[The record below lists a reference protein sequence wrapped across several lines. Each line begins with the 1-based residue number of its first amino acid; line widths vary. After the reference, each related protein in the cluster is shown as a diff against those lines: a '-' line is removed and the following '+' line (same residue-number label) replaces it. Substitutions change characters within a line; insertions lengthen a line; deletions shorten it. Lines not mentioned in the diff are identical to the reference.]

1 MTKQRQSRTALL
13 AVAMLLSGAFL
24 GLVIS
29 DNASAGT
36 HNIDGFVQPNL
47 AGVTVTVLNSDTG
60 ASENTATEDD
70 GYYSFS
76 GLESGNYLVRFVKSG
91 YLSGLEEWGINSD
104 GSMDDITMVGAPSGN
119 TTISGNVSDADGSV
133 AGATISIRSTTVE
146 DSWWNG
152 TDVGYTWTATTDSN
166 GNYSFSGLLDEQ
178 FNVRIESAYHY
189 TYIGDTSTGHSF
201 TITSVDSSNNQNVR
215 VKDTSGN
222 TISDATVFMYDT
234 ATSTWTD
241 STKLGGAT
249 YVLSP
254 ASGSEIYVYA
264 YHAGA
269 SPSVEK
275 IASVSGAG
283 SFDMIVGENDAADDN
298 VVYISI
304 PPSDGGQSAIPK
316 IDGKIIKENTNP
328 SASITVTSDTTVMDG
343 VHVVAD
349 GEQVNFSGLSSS
361 SPIGVSQYSWSFG
374 TSTAETSGTFP
385 SGSTLVTL
393 TVTDTFGDISEASVT
408 IMADGNNPVPAV
420 NVIVKTGVSDEGEA
434 YNTSTSNV
442 DEDYNVVVFNAS
454 ESDDVDSMISAY
466 AWDFGDGNTDTG
478 DVVSHIFAD
487 PGDFGVQLTVTDAAG
502 NLASSTTIITV
513 NDIEL
518 PRATFSWS
526 YTNDNGSNMP
536 GAAVEG
542 LPTHFN
548 AGGTDD
554 NSEDFLDNASVRCTT
569 CTYIWDFGD
578 GTNGTGVTVN
588 HTFNETNDEAFNVI
602 LEVTDASGNKDQIS
616 YGISPAIMTR
626 PDIYPVSLSFSNNQP
641 SEGDIVNINAT
652 ISIHGMNAT
661 EAFAV
666 TFYLDSVSN
675 TTAIG
680 TVEVDNGSLS
690 FVNNPW
696 GFEETHFVET
706 TWTAIAGTHTI
717 IAVVDANNVID
728 EPIDREGPTKND
740 ISGVITVSSTDDSRD
755 WTSIGLIVV
764 VVLLA
769 FGAVGYIYRDTLFK

>member
-1 MTKQRQSRTALL
+1 MTKQRQSRIALL
-13 AVAMLLSGAFL
+13 AVAMLLSGAWL

-76 GLESGNYLVRFVKSG
+76 GLESGNYLVRFVKSS
-91 YLSGLEEWGINSD
+91 YLSELEEWGINSD
-104 GSMDDITMVGAPSGN
+104 GSMDDVTMVGAPSGN

-133 AGATISIRSTTVE
+133 AGATISIRSSTVE

-166 GNYSFSGLLDEQ
+166 GNYSFSGLPNET
-178 FNVRIESAYHY
+178 FAVRITSGSHY
-189 TYIGDTSTGHSF
+189 TYTAGEASAGNF
-201 TITSVDSSNNQNVR
+201 YITKIDSSNNQNVR

-269 SPSVEK
+269 TPSVMK
-275 IASVSGAG
+275 IASVSGSG

-298 VVYISI
+298 VVHISVS
-304 PPSDGGQSAIPK
+304 PSDGGQSTIPK
-316 IDGKIIKENTNP
+316 VGDRIIKENPAP
-328 SASITVTSDTTVMDG
+328 SASITVTSDFTDMDG
-343 VHVVAD
+343 IHVVAD

-374 TSTAETSGTFP
+374 TSTAETSSTFL

-393 TVTDTFGDISEASVT
+393 TVTDTFGDISEANVT

-420 NVIVKTGVSDEGEA
+420 NVIVKVGVSDDGEA

-442 DEDYNVVVFNAS
+442 DEDYSVVVFNAS
-454 ESDDVDSMISAY
+454 ESDDADSMISDY

-487 PGDFGVQLTVTDAAG
+487 PGEFSIQLTVTDAAG
-502 NLASSTTIITV
+502 NSGSSTTIITV

-518 PRATFSWS
+518 PRAAFNWS
-526 YTNDNGSNMP
+526 YTNDTGGNVA

-554 NSEDFLDNASVRCTT
+554 NSDGPL
-569 CTYIWDFGD
+569 TYIWDFGD
-578 GTNGTGVTVN
+578 GTNGTGVTVD
-588 HTFNETNDEAFNVI
+588 HTFNETRDEAFNVI

-616 YGISPAIMTR
+616 YGISPATMDR
-626 PDIYPVSLSFSNNQP
+626 PDIFASEIIFDNENP
-641 SEGDIVNINAT
+641 SEGDVVKISTT
-652 ISIHGMNAT
+652 IKVLKMNVT
-661 EAFAV
+661 VPFAV
-666 TFYLDSVSN
+666 TFYLDSISN
-675 TTAIG
+675 TTAID
-680 TVEVDNGSLS
+680 TVEVNNGSVAWGIENEYS
-690 FVNNPW
+690 VN
-696 GFEETHFVET
+696 T
-706 TWTAIAGTHTI
+706 TWIATPGTHTI
-717 IAVVDANNVID
+717 YVRVDSTNIVD
-728 EPIDREGPTKND
+728 EGEEKND
-740 ISGVITVSSTDDSRD
+740 VNRVITVSSTDDSRD
-755 WTSIGLIVV
+755 WTSIGMIVV

>member
-36 HNIDGFVQPNL
+36 HDIDGFVQPNL

-60 ASENTATEDD
+60 ASQNTATEDD
-70 GYYSFS
+70 GYYSFT

-91 YLSGLEEWGINSD
+91 YLSELEEWEINSD
-104 GSMDDITMVGAPSGN
+104 GSMDDVMMEGAPSGS
-119 TTISGNVSDADGSV
+119 TTISGNVSDTDGSIV
-133 AGATISIRSTTVE
+133 GATISIRSTTVE
-146 DSWWNG
+146 DSWWTG
-152 TDVGYTWTATTDSN
+152 TDVGYTWTTTTDSN
-166 GNYSFSGLLDEQ
+166 GNYSFSGLPINET
-178 FNVRIESAYHY
+178 FAVRITSDSHY
-189 TYIGDTSTGHSF
+189 TYIEDDAITSSVASF
-201 TITSVDSSNNQNVR
+201 TITKVDSSNNQNVR

-264 YHAGA
+264 YHAGTF
-269 SPSVEK
+269 PSVMK

-283 SFDMIVGENDAADDN
+283 SFDMIVGENAAADDN
-298 VVYISI
+298 VVHISV
-304 PPSDGGQSAIPK
+304 PPSDGGQSTIPK
-316 IDGKIIKENTNP
+316 MGDRIIKENPSP
-328 SASITVTSDTTVMDG
+328 SASIAVTSDTTDMDG
-343 VHVVAD
+343 IHVVAD

-374 TSTAETSGTFP
+374 TSSAETSNTFS

-393 TVTDTFGDISEASVT
+393 TVTDTFGDISEANVS
-408 IMADGNNPVPAV
+408 IMADGNNPVPVV
-420 NVIVKTGVSDEGEA
+420 NVIVKAGISDEGET

-454 ESDDVDSMISAY
+454 ESDDADSMISDY
-466 AWDFGDGNTDTG
+466 AWDFGDNNTDTG

-487 PGDFGVQLTVTDAAG
+487 PGDFSVQLTVTDAAG
-502 NLASSTTIITV
+502 NSDSSTTIISV
-513 NDIEL
+513 NDIEP
-518 PRATFSWS
+518 PRAAFNWS
-526 YTNDNGSNMP
+526 YTNESGSDVA

-554 NSEDFLDNASVRCTT
+554 NSNGPL
-569 CTYIWDFGD
+569 TYIWDFGD
-578 GTNGTGVTVN
+578 GTNGTGVTVD
-588 HTFNETNDEAFNVI
+588 HTFDETSDEAFNVI

-616 YGISPAIMTR
+616 YGISPAMMDR
-626 PDIYPVSLSFSNNQP
+626 PDIYATQIIFDNENP
-641 SEGDIVNINAT
+641 SEGDVVT
-652 ISIHGMNAT
+652 ISTTIKVLKMNVT
-661 EAFAV
+661 EPFAV
-666 TFYLDSVSN
+666 TFYLDSISN
-675 TTAIG
+675 TTAID
-680 TVEVDNGSLS
+680 TVEVDNGSVAWGIENEYS
-690 FVNNPW
+690 VN
-696 GFEETHFVET
+696 T
-706 TWTAIAGTHTI
+706 TWTATPGTHTI
-717 IAVVDANNVID
+717 YVRVDSTNLID
-728 EPIDREGPTKND
+728 EGVAGSNEEKND
-740 ISGVITVSSTDDSRD
+740 VNRVITVSSTDDSRD

>member
-1 MTKQRQSRTALL
+1 L
-13 AVAMLLSGAFL
+13 L

-47 AGVTVTVLNSDTG
+47 AGVTVTVLNSNTG

-91 YLSGLEEWGINSD
+91 YLSELEEWGINSD
-104 GSMDDITMVGAPSGN
+104 GSMDDVTMVGAPSGS

-133 AGATISIRSTTVE
+133 AGATILIRSSTVE

-166 GNYSFSGLLDEQ
+166 GSYLFSGLSDEQ
-178 FNVRIESAYHY
+178 FDVRIESDYHY
-189 TYIGDTSTGHSF
+189 TYIGDTSTGYSF

-298 VVYISI
+298 VVYISV

-328 SASITVTSDTTVMDG
+328 SASITVTSDTTDMDG
-343 VHVVAD
+343 IHVVAD

-374 TSTAETSGTFP
+374 TSTAETSGTFS
-385 SGSTLVTL
+385 SGLALVTL
-393 TVTDTFGDISEASVT
+393 TVTDTFGDISEANVT

-513 NDIEL
+513 NDIEP
-518 PRATFSWS
+518 PRAAFNWS
-526 YTNDNGSNMP
+526 YTNDTGGNVA

-548 AGGTDD
+548 AGGTND
-554 NSEDFLDNASVRCTT
+554 NSDGNL
-569 CTYIWDFGD
+569 TYIWDFGD
-578 GTNGTGVTVN
+578 GTNGTGVTVD
-588 HTFNETNDEAFNVI
+588 HTFNETSDEAFNVI

-616 YGISPAIMTR
+616 YGISPATMDR
-626 PDIYPVSLSFSNNQP
+626 PDIFASEIIFDNENP
-641 SEGDIVNINAT
+641 SEGDVVKISTT
-652 ISIHGMNAT
+652 IKLLKMNVT
-661 EAFAV
+661 VPFAV
-666 TFYLDSVSN
+666 TFYLDSISN
-675 TTAIG
+675 TTAID
-680 TVEVDNGSLS
+680 TVEVDNGSVAWGIENAYS
-690 FVNNPW
+690 VN
-696 GFEETHFVET
+696 T
-706 TWTAIAGTHTI
+706 TWTATPGAHTI
-717 IAVVDANNVID
+717 YVRVDSTDVVD
-728 EPIDREGPTKND
+728 EGEEKND
-740 ISGVITVSSTDDSRD
+740 VSRVITVSSTDDSRD

>member
-1 MTKQRQSRTALL
+1 MTKQRQSRIALL
-13 AVAMLLSGAFL
+13 AVAMLLSGALL
-24 GLVIS
+24 GLLIS

-47 AGVTVTVLNSDTG
+47 AGVTVTVLNSNTG

-91 YLSGLEEWGINSD
+91 YLSELEEWGINSD
-104 GSMDDITMVGAPSGN
+104 GSMDDVTMVGAPSGS

-133 AGATISIRSTTVE
+133 AGATILIRSSTVE

-166 GNYSFSGLLDEQ
+166 GSYLFSGLSDEQ
-178 FNVRIESAYHY
+178 FDVRIESDYHY
-189 TYIGDTSTGHSF
+189 TYIGDTSTGYSF

-298 VVYISI
+298 VVYISV

-328 SASITVTSDTTVMDG
+328 SASITVTSDTTDMDG

-349 GEQVNFSGLSSS
+349 EEQVNFSGLSSS

-374 TSTAETSGTFP
+374 TSTAETSGTFS
-385 SGSTLVTL
+385 SGLTVVTL

-420 NVIVKTGVSDEGEA
+420 NVIVKAGVSDEGEV
-434 YNTSTSNV
+434 YNTSASNV
-442 DEDYNVVVFNAS
+442 NEDYNVVVFNAS
-454 ESDDVDSMISAY
+454 ESDDVDSVISAY
-466 AWDFGDGNTDTG
+466 VWDFGDGNTDTG

-487 PGDFGVQLTVTDAAG
+487 PGDFGIQLTVTDAAG
-502 NLASSTTIITV
+502 NSASSTTIITV
-513 NDIEL
+513 NDIES
-518 PRATFSWS
+518 PRAAFNWS
-526 YTNDNGSNMP
+526 YTNDTGGNVV

-542 LPTHFN
+542 LPIHFN
-548 AGGTDD
+548 AGGTND
-554 NSEDFLDNASVRCTT
+554 NSGGNL
-569 CTYIWDFGD
+569 TYIWDFGD
-578 GTNGTGVTVN
+578 GTNGTGVTVD
-588 HTFNETNDEAFNVI
+588 HIFSETSDEAFNVI
-602 LEVTDASGNKDQIS
+602 LEVIDASGNKDQIS
-616 YGISPAIMTR
+616 YGISPAVMDR
-626 PDIYPVSLSFSNNQP
+626 PDLYATQIIFDNANP
-641 SEGDIVNINAT
+641 SEGDVVKISTT
-652 ISIHGMNAT
+652 IKLLKMNVT
-661 EAFAV
+661 EPFAV
-666 TFYLDSVSN
+666 TFYLDSISN
-675 TTAIG
+675 TTAID
-680 TVEVDNGSLS
+680 TVEVDNGSVAWGIENEYS
-690 FVNNPW
+690 VN
-696 GFEETHFVET
+696 T
-706 TWTAIAGTHTI
+706 TWTATPGTHTI
-717 IAVVDANNVID
+717 YVRVDSTNTVD
-728 EPIDREGPTKND
+728 ESEEKND
-740 ISGVITVSSTDDSRD
+740 VSDVITVSSTDDSRD

>member
-1 MTKQRQSRTALL
+1 MTKQRQSRIALL

-36 HNIDGFVQPNL
+36 YDIDGFVQPNL

-91 YLSGLEEWGINSD
+91 YLSELEEWGINSD
-104 GSMDDITMVGAPSGN
+104 GSMDDVTMVGAPSGD
-119 TTISGNVSDADGSV
+119 TTISGNVSDSDGSV
-133 AGATISIRSTTVE
+133 AGVTISIRSTTVE
-146 DSWWNG
+146 DSWWTG
-152 TDVGYTWTATTDSN
+152 TDVGYTWTTTTDSN
-166 GNYSFSGLLDEQ
+166 GNYSFSGLPNET
-178 FNVRIESAYHY
+178 FAVRITSDSHY
-189 TYIGDTSTGHSF
+189 TYTVGDASAGNFS
-201 TITSVDSSNNQNVR
+201 IMKINSSNNQNVR

-254 ASGSEIYVYA
+254 SGGSEIYVYA
-264 YHAGA
+264 YKGA
-269 SPSVEK
+269 KPSVMK

-298 VVYISI
+298 VVYIST
-304 PPSDGGQSAIPK
+304 PPTHGAQSTIPK
-316 IDGKIIKENTNP
+316 MGDRIIKENTNP
-328 SASITVTSDTTVMDG
+328 SASITVTSDTTDMDG

-374 TSTAETSGTFP
+374 TSTAETSSTFS

-393 TVTDTFGDISEASVT
+393 TVTDTFGDISGANVT
-408 IMADGNNPVPAV
+408 IMADGMNPVAAV
-420 NVIVKTGVSDEGEA
+420 NVIVKAGVSDDGEA
-434 YNTSTSNV
+434 YNTSISNV

-454 ESDDVDSMISAY
+454 ESDDADSMISDY
-466 AWDFGDGNTDTG
+466 VWDFGDGNTDTG

-487 PGDFGVQLTVTDAAG
+487 PGDFSVQLTVTDAAG
-502 NLASSTTIITV
+502 NSGSSTTIITV

-518 PRATFSWS
+518 PRAAFNWS
-526 YTNDNGSNMP
+526 YTNDTGGNVA

-554 NSEDFLDNASVRCTT
+554 NSNGSL
-569 CTYIWDFGD
+569 TYIWDFGD
-578 GTNGTGVTVN
+578 GTNGTGVTVD
-588 HTFNETNDEAFNVI
+588 HTFNETRDEAFNVI

-616 YGISPAIMTR
+616 YGISPAVMDR
-626 PDIYPVSLSFSNNQP
+626 PDLYATQIIFDNENP
-641 SEGDIVNINAT
+641 SEGDVVKISTT
-652 ISIHGMNAT
+652 IKLLKMNVT
-661 EAFAV
+661 VPFAV
-666 TFYLDSVSN
+666 TFYLDSISN
-675 TTAIG
+675 TTAID
-680 TVEVDNGSLS
+680 TVEVDNGSVAWGIENEYS
-690 FVNNPW
+690 VNI
-696 GFEETHFVET
+696 
-706 TWTAIAGTHTI
+706 TWTATPGTHTI
-717 IAVVDANNVID
+717 YVMVDSNEVID
-728 EPIDREGPTKND
+728 ESEEKND
-740 ISGVITVSSTDDSRD
+740 ISEVITVSSIDDSRD

>member
-29 DNASAGT
+29 DNASAGN

-60 ASENTATEDD
+60 SSENTATEDD

-76 GLESGNYLVRFVKSG
+76 GLASGNYLVRFVKSG
-91 YLSGLEEWGINSD
+91 YLSELEEWEINSD
-104 GSMDDITMVGAPSGN
+104 GSMDDVTMVGAPSGD
-119 TTISGNVSDADGSV
+119 TTISGNVSDSDGSV
-133 AGATISIRSTTVE
+133 AGATVSIRSTTVE
-146 DSWWNG
+146 DSWWTG
-152 TDVGYTWTATTDSN
+152 TDVGYTWTTTTDSN
-166 GNYSFSGLLDEQ
+166 GNYSFSGLPTNET
-178 FNVRIESAYHY
+178 FAVRITSDSHY
-189 TYIGDTSTGHSF
+189 TYIVDDSSAGSF
-201 TITSVDSSNNQNVR
+201 TITKVDSSNNQNVR

-264 YHAGA
+264 YHAG
-269 SPSVEK
+269 SFPSVMK
-275 IASVSGAG
+275 IASVSGAD
-283 SFDMIVGENDAADDN
+283 SFDMIVGENAAADDN
-298 VVYISI
+298 VVYISV
-304 PPSDGGQSAIPK
+304 PPSGGGQSTMPK
-316 IDGKIIKENTNP
+316 MGDRIIKENPAP
-328 SASITVTSDTTVMDG
+328 SASIAVTSDTTDMDG
-343 VHVVAD
+343 IHVVAD

-374 TSTAETSGTFP
+374 TSSAETSNTFS

-393 TVTDTFGDISEASVT
+393 TVTDTFGDISEANVS
-408 IMADGNNPVPAV
+408 IMADGNNPVPAF

-434 YNTSTSNV
+434 YNISTSNV
-442 DEDYNVVVFNAS
+442 DEDYMVVVFNAS
-454 ESDDVDSMISAY
+454 ESDDADSMISDY
-466 AWDFGDGNTDTG
+466 SWDFGDGNTDTG

-487 PGDFGVQLTVTDAAG
+487 PGDFSVQLTVTDAAG
-502 NLASSTTIITV
+502 NSDSSTTSITV
-513 NDIEL
+513 NDIEP
-518 PRATFSWS
+518 PRAAFNWS
-526 YTNDNGSNMP
+526 YTNDTGGNVA

-548 AGGTDD
+548 AGGTEDNSDD
-554 NSEDFLDNASVRCTT
+554 NL
-569 CTYIWDFGD
+569 TYIWDFGD

-588 HTFNETNDEAFNVI
+588 HTFDETSDEAFNVI

-616 YGISPAIMTR
+616 YGISPAVMDR
-626 PDIYPVSLSFSNNQP
+626 PDIYATQIIFDNENP
-641 SEGDIVNINAT
+641 SEGDVVKISTT
-652 ISIHGMNAT
+652 IKVLKMNVT

-666 TFYLDSVSN
+666 TFYLDSISN
-675 TTAIG
+675 TTAID
-680 TVEVDNGSLS
+680 TVEVDNGSVEWGIENEYS
-690 FVNNPW
+690 VN
-696 GFEETHFVET
+696 T
-706 TWTAIAGTHTI
+706 TWTATSGTHTI
-717 IAVVDANNVID
+717 YVRVDSNDAVD
-728 EPIDREGPTKND
+728 ESEEKND
-740 ISGVITVSSTDDSRD
+740 VSRVITVSSTDDSRD

>member
-1 MTKQRQSRTALL
+1 MTKPRQSRIALL
-13 AVAMLLSGAFL
+13 AVAMLLSGAFF

-36 HNIDGFVQPNL
+36 YDIDGFVQPNL

-60 ASENTATEDD
+60 ASENTLTEDD

-91 YLSGLEEWGINSD
+91 YLSELEEWEINSD
-104 GSMDDITMVGAPSGN
+104 GSMDDVTMVGAPSGD
-119 TTISGNVSDADGSV
+119 TTISGNVSDSDGSV

-146 DSWWNG
+146 DSWWTG
-152 TDVGYTWTATTDSN
+152 TDVGYTWTTTTDSN
-166 GNYSFSGLLDEQ
+166 GNYSFSGLPNET
-178 FNVRIESAYHY
+178 FAVRITSDSHY
-189 TYIGDTSTGHSF
+189 TYTVGDASAGNF
-201 TITSVDSSNNQNVR
+201 YIMKINSSNNQNVR

-269 SPSVEK
+269 SPSVKK
-275 IASVSGAG
+275 IASVSGAD

-298 VVYISI
+298 VVHISV
-304 PPSDGGQSAIPK
+304 PPLDGGQSTIPK
-316 IDGKIIKENTNP
+316 MGDRIIKENPAP
-328 SASITVTSDTTVMDG
+328 SASITVTSDTTMDDG
-343 VHVVAD
+343 IHVVAD

-374 TSTAETSGTFP
+374 TSTAETSSTFS
-385 SGSTLVTL
+385 SGLTLVTL
-393 TVTDTFGDISEASVT
+393 TVTDTFGDISEANVT

-420 NVIVKTGVSDEGEA
+420 NVIVKAGVSDEGEA

-454 ESDDVDSMISAY
+454 ESDDADSMISAY

-502 NLASSTTIITV
+502 NSALSTTIITV
-513 NDIEL
+513 NDIEP
-518 PRATFSWS
+518 PRAAFNWS
-526 YTNDNGSNMP
+526 YTNDTGGNVA

-554 NSEDFLDNASVRCTT
+554 NSDGPL
-569 CTYIWDFGD
+569 TYIWDFGD

-588 HTFNETNDEAFNVI
+588 HTFDETLDEAFNVI

-616 YGISPAIMTR
+616 YGINPAVMDR
-626 PDIYPVSLSFSNNQP
+626 PDLYATQIIFDNENP
-641 SEGDIVNINAT
+641 SEGDVVKISTT
-652 ISIHGMNAT
+652 IKLLKMNVT

-666 TFYLDSVSN
+666 TFYLDSISN
-675 TTAIG
+675 TTAID
-680 TVEVDNGSLS
+680 TVEVDHGSVAWGIENEYS
-690 FVNNPW
+690 VN
-696 GFEETHFVET
+696 T
-706 TWTAIAGTHTI
+706 TWIATAGTHTI
-717 IAVVDANNVID
+717 YVRVDSNDAVD
-728 EPIDREGPTKND
+728 ESEEKND
-740 ISGVITVSSTDDSRD
+740 VSDVITVSSIDDSYD

>member
-1 MTKQRQSRTALL
+1 MTKQRQSRIALL

-36 HNIDGFVQPNL
+36 YDIDGFVQPNL

-91 YLSGLEEWGINSD
+91 YLSELEEWGINSD
-104 GSMDDITMVGAPSGN
+104 GSMDDVTMVGAPSGD
-119 TTISGNVSDADGSV
+119 TTISGNVSDSDGSV
-133 AGATISIRSTTVE
+133 AGVIISIRSTTVE
-146 DSWWNG
+146 DSWWTG
-152 TDVGYTWTATTDSN
+152 TDVGYTWTTTTDSN
-166 GNYSFSGLLDEQ
+166 GNYSFSGLPNET
-178 FNVRIESAYHY
+178 FAVRITSDSHY
-189 TYIGDTSTGHSF
+189 TYTVGDASVGNFYITG
-201 TITSVDSSNNQNVR
+201 IDSSNNQNVR

-269 SPSVEK
+269 SPSVKK
-275 IASVSGAG
+275 IASVSGAD

-298 VVYISI
+298 VVHISV
-304 PPSDGGQSAIPK
+304 PPSDGGQSTIPK
-316 IDGKIIKENTNP
+316 MGDRIIKENTNP
-328 SASITVTSDTTVMDG
+328 SASITVTSDTTDMDG

-374 TSTAETSGTFP
+374 TSTAETSSTFS

-393 TVTDTFGDISEASVT
+393 TVTDTFGDISGANVT
-408 IMADGNNPVPAV
+408 IMADGMNPVAAV
-420 NVIVKTGVSDEGEA
+420 NVIVKAGISDDGEA
-434 YNTSTSNV
+434 YNTSISNV

-454 ESDDVDSMISAY
+454 ESDDADSMISDY
-466 AWDFGDGNTDTG
+466 VWDFGDGNTDTG

-487 PGDFGVQLTVTDAAG
+487 PGDFSVQLTVTDAAG
-502 NLASSTTIITV
+502 NSGSNTTIITV
-513 NDIEL
+513 NDIEP
-518 PRATFSWS
+518 PRAAFNWS
-526 YTNDNGSNMP
+526 YTNDTGGNVA

-554 NSEDFLDNASVRCTT
+554 NSDGPL
-569 CTYIWDFGD
+569 TYIWDFGD

-588 HTFNETNDEAFNVI
+588 HTFDETLDEAFNVI

-616 YGISPAIMTR
+616 YGINPAVMDR
-626 PDIYPVSLSFSNNQP
+626 PDLYATQIIFDNENP
-641 SEGDIVNINAT
+641 SEGDVVKISTT
-652 ISIHGMNAT
+652 IKLLKMNVT

-666 TFYLDSVSN
+666 TFYLDSISN
-675 TTAIG
+675 TTAID
-680 TVEVDNGSLS
+680 TVEVDNGSVAWGIENEYS
-690 FVNNPW
+690 VN
-696 GFEETHFVET
+696 T
-706 TWTAIAGTHTI
+706 TWIATAGTHTI
-717 IAVVDANNVID
+717 YVRVDSNDAVD
-728 EPIDREGPTKND
+728 ESEEKND
-740 ISGVITVSSTDDSRD
+740 VSDVITVSSIDDSYD

>member
-1 MTKQRQSRTALL
+1 
-13 AVAMLLSGAFL
+13 MLLSGALL

-47 AGVTVTVLNSDTG
+47 AGVTVTVLNSNTG

-91 YLSGLEEWGINSD
+91 YLSELEEWGINSD
-104 GSMDDITMVGAPSGN
+104 GSMDDVTMVGAPSGS

-133 AGATISIRSTTVE
+133 AGATILIRSSTVE

-166 GNYSFSGLLDEQ
+166 GSYLFSGLSDEQ
-178 FNVRIESAYHY
+178 FDVRIESDYHY
-189 TYIGDTSTGHSF
+189 TYIGDTSTGYSF

-298 VVYISI
+298 VVYISV

-328 SASITVTSDTTVMDG
+328 SASITVTSDTTDMDG

-349 GEQVNFSGLSSS
+349 EEQVNFSGLSSS

-374 TSTAETSGTFP
+374 TSTAETSGTFS
-385 SGSTLVTL
+385 SGLTVVTL

-420 NVIVKTGVSDEGEA
+420 NVIVKAGVSDEGEV
-434 YNTSTSNV
+434 YNTSASNV
-442 DEDYNVVVFNAS
+442 NEDYNVVVFNAS
-454 ESDDVDSMISAY
+454 ESDDVDSVISAY

-487 PGDFGVQLTVTDAAG
+487 PGDFGIQLTVTDAAG
-502 NLASSTTIITV
+502 NSASSTTIITV
-513 NDIEL
+513 NDIES
-518 PRATFSWS
+518 PRAAFNWS
-526 YTNDNGSNMP
+526 YTNDTGGNVV

-542 LPTHFN
+542 LPIHFN
-548 AGGTDD
+548 AGGTND
-554 NSEDFLDNASVRCTT
+554 NSGGNL
-569 CTYIWDFGD
+569 TYIWDFGD
-578 GTNGTGVTVN
+578 GTNGTGVTVD
-588 HTFNETNDEAFNVI
+588 HIFSETSDEAFNVI
-602 LEVTDASGNKDQIS
+602 LEVIDASGNKDQIS
-616 YGISPAIMTR
+616 YGISPAVMDR
-626 PDIYPVSLSFSNNQP
+626 PDLYATQIIFDNANP
-641 SEGDIVNINAT
+641 SEGDVVKISTT
-652 ISIHGMNAT
+652 IKLLKMNVT
-661 EAFAV
+661 EPFAV
-666 TFYLDSVSN
+666 TFYLDSISN
-675 TTAIG
+675 TTAID
-680 TVEVDNGSLS
+680 TVEVDNGSVAWGIENEYS
-690 FVNNPW
+690 VN
-696 GFEETHFVET
+696 T
-706 TWTAIAGTHTI
+706 TWTATPGTHTI
-717 IAVVDANNVID
+717 YVRVDSTNTVD
-728 EPIDREGPTKND
+728 ESEEKND
-740 ISGVITVSSTDDSRD
+740 VSDVITVSSTDDSRD

>member
-36 HNIDGFVQPNL
+36 HDIDGFVQPNL

-60 ASENTATEDD
+60 ASQNTATEDD
-70 GYYSFS
+70 GYYSFT

-91 YLSGLEEWGINSD
+91 YLSELEEWEINSD
-104 GSMDDITMVGAPSGN
+104 GSMDDVMMEGAPSGS
-119 TTISGNVSDADGSV
+119 TTISGNVSDTDGSIV
-133 AGATISIRSTTVE
+133 GATISIRSTTVE
-146 DSWWNG
+146 DSWWTG
-152 TDVGYTWTATTDSN
+152 TDVGYTWTTTTDSN
-166 GNYSFSGLLDEQ
+166 GNYSFSGLPINET
-178 FNVRIESAYHY
+178 FAVRITSDSHY
-189 TYIGDTSTGHSF
+189 TYIEDDAITSSVASF
-201 TITSVDSSNNQNVR
+201 TITKVDSSNNQNVR

-264 YHAGA
+264 YHAGTF
-269 SPSVEK
+269 PSVMK

-283 SFDMIVGENDAADDN
+283 SFDMIVGENAAADDN
-298 VVYISI
+298 VVHISV
-304 PPSDGGQSAIPK
+304 PPSDGGQSTIPK
-316 IDGKIIKENTNP
+316 MGDRIIKENPAP
-328 SASITVTSDTTVMDG
+328 SASIAVTSDTTDMDG
-343 VHVVAD
+343 IHVVAD

-374 TSTAETSGTFP
+374 TSSAETSNTFS

-393 TVTDTFGDISEASVT
+393 TVTDTFGDISEANVS
-408 IMADGNNPVPAV
+408 IMADGNNPVPVV
-420 NVIVKTGVSDEGEA
+420 NVIVKAGISDEGET

-454 ESDDVDSMISAY
+454 ESDDADSMISDY
-466 AWDFGDGNTDTG
+466 AWDFGDNNTDTG

-487 PGDFGVQLTVTDAAG
+487 PGDFSVQLTVTDAAG
-502 NLASSTTIITV
+502 NSDSSTTIISV
-513 NDIEL
+513 NDIEP
-518 PRATFSWS
+518 PRAAFNWS
-526 YTNDNGSNMP
+526 YTNESGSDVA

-554 NSEDFLDNASVRCTT
+554 NSNGPL
-569 CTYIWDFGD
+569 TYIWDFGD
-578 GTNGTGVTVN
+578 GTNGTGVTVD
-588 HTFNETNDEAFNVI
+588 HTFDETSDEAFNVI

-616 YGISPAIMTR
+616 YGISPAMMDR
-626 PDIYPVSLSFSNNQP
+626 PDIYATQIIFDNENP
-641 SEGDIVNINAT
+641 SEGDVVT
-652 ISIHGMNAT
+652 ISTTIKVLKMNVT
-661 EAFAV
+661 EPFAV
-666 TFYLDSVSN
+666 TFYLDSISN
-675 TTAIG
+675 TTAID
-680 TVEVDNGSLS
+680 TVEIDNGSVAWGIENEYS
-690 FVNNPW
+690 VN
-696 GFEETHFVET
+696 T
-706 TWTAIAGTHTI
+706 TWTATPGTHTI
-717 IAVVDANNVID
+717 YVRVDSTNLID
-728 EPIDREGPTKND
+728 EGVAGSNEEKND
-740 ISGVITVSSTDDSRD
+740 VNRVITVSSTDDSRD

>member
-1 MTKQRQSRTALL
+1 MTKQRQSRIALL

-29 DNASAGT
+29 DNASADPYDVNG
-36 HNIDGFVQPNL
+36 
-47 AGVTVTVLNSDTG
+47 TVTGLNSDVSVTILNIETG
-60 ASENTATEDD
+60 YSEDTTTAED
-70 GYYSFS
+70 GYYSFN
-76 GLESGNYLVRFVKSG
+76 GIASGNYLVRFAKSG
-91 YLSGLEEWGINSD
+91 YLSHLESWEISGE
-104 GSMDDITMVGAPSGN
+104 GSMADVTMADAPSGSVEIN
-119 TTISGNVSDADGSV
+119 GSVSDADGNV
-133 AGATISIRSTTVE
+133 AGAIVSIRSTIVE
-146 DSWWNG
+146 DSWWVG

-166 GNYSFSGLLDEQ
+166 GNYSFSGLPNET
-178 FNVRIESAYHY
+178 FAVRITSDSHY
-189 TYIGDTSTGHSF
+189 TYTADNASAGDF
-201 TITSVDSSNNQNVR
+201 TIAKVDSSNNQNVR

-254 ASGSEIYVYA
+254 SGGSEIYVYA
-264 YHAGA
+264 YKGA
-269 SPSVEK
+269 KPSVMK
-275 IASVSGAG
+275 IASVSGSG

-298 VVYISI
+298 VVYIST
-304 PPSDGGQSAIPK
+304 PPTHGAQSTIPK
-316 IDGKIIKENTNP
+316 MGDRIIKENTNP
-328 SASITVTSDTTVMDG
+328 SASITVTSDTTDMDG

-374 TSTAETSGTFP
+374 TSTDETSGTFS

-408 IMADGNNPVPAV
+408 IMADGNNPVPVV
-420 NVIVKTGVSDEGEA
+420 NVIVKAGVSDEGEA

-502 NLASSTTIITV
+502 NSASSTTIITV
-513 NDIEL
+513 NDIEP
-518 PRATFSWS
+518 PRAAFNWS
-526 YTNDNGSNMP
+526 YTNDTGGNVA

-548 AGGTDD
+548 AGGTEDNSDD
-554 NSEDFLDNASVRCTT
+554 NL
-569 CTYIWDFGD
+569 TYIWDFGD
-578 GTNGTGVTVN
+578 GTNGTGVTVD
-588 HTFNETNDEAFNVI
+588 HTFNETSDEAFNVI

-616 YGISPAIMTR
+616 YGISPATMDR
-626 PDIYPVSLSFSNNQP
+626 PDLYATQIIFDNENP
-641 SEGDIVNINAT
+641 SEGDVVKISTT
-652 ISIHGMNAT
+652 IKLLKMNVT

-666 TFYLDSVSN
+666 TFYLDSISN
-675 TTAIG
+675 TTAID
-680 TVEVDNGSLS
+680 TVEVDNGSVAWGIENEYS
-690 FVNNPW
+690 VN
-696 GFEETHFVET
+696 T
-706 TWTAIAGTHTI
+706 TWIATPGTHTI
-717 IAVVDANNVID
+717 YVRVDSTNIVD
-728 EPIDREGPTKND
+728 EGEEKND
-740 ISGVITVSSTDDSRD
+740 VNRVITVSSTDDSRD
-755 WTSIGLIVV
+755 WTSIGMIIVV
-764 VVLLA
+764 VLVA

>member
-1 MTKQRQSRTALL
+1 
-13 AVAMLLSGAFL
+13 MLLSGAFL

-36 HNIDGFVQPNL
+36 YDIDGFVQPNL

-60 ASENTATEDD
+60 ASENTVTEDD

-76 GLESGNYLVRFVKSG
+76 GLESGNYLVRFVKSS
-91 YLSGLEEWGINSD
+91 YLSELEEWGINSD
-104 GSMDDITMVGAPSGN
+104 GSMDDVTMVGAPSGD
-119 TTISGNVSDADGSV
+119 TTISGNVSDSDGSV
-133 AGATISIRSTTVE
+133 AGVIISIRSTTVE
-146 DSWWNG
+146 DSWWTG
-152 TDVGYTWTATTDSN
+152 TDVGYTWTTTTDSN
-166 GNYSFSGLLDEQ
+166 GNYSFSGLPNET
-178 FNVRIESAYHY
+178 FAVRITSDSHY
-189 TYIGDTSTGHSF
+189 TYTVGDASVGNFYITG
-201 TITSVDSSNNQNVR
+201 IDSSNNQNVR

-254 ASGSEIYVYA
+254 ANGSEIYVYA

-269 SPSVEK
+269 SPSVKK
-275 IASVSGAG
+275 IASVTGAG

-298 VVYISI
+298 VVHISV
-304 PPSDGGQSAIPK
+304 PPSDGGQSTIPK
-316 IDGKIIKENTNP
+316 MGDRIIKENTNP
-328 SASITVTSDTTVMDG
+328 SASITVTSDTTDMDG

-374 TSTAETSGTFP
+374 TSTAETSSTFS
-385 SGSTLVTL
+385 SGLTSVTL
-393 TVTDTFGDISEASVT
+393 TVTDTFGDISEANVT

-420 NVIVKTGVSDEGEA
+420 NVIVKAGVSDEGEA

-454 ESDDVDSMISAY
+454 ESDDADSMISAY

-502 NLASSTTIITV
+502 NSASSTTIITV
-513 NDIEL
+513 NDIEP
-518 PRATFSWS
+518 PRAAFNWS
-526 YTNDNGSNMP
+526 YTNDTGGNVA

-554 NSEDFLDNASVRCTT
+554 NSDGPL
-569 CTYIWDFGD
+569 TYIWDFGD

-588 HTFNETNDEAFNVI
+588 HTFDETLDKAFNVI

-616 YGISPAIMTR
+616 YGISPAVMDR
-626 PDIYPVSLSFSNNQP
+626 PDLYATQIIFDNENP
-641 SEGDIVNINAT
+641 SEGDVVKISTT
-652 ISIHGMNAT
+652 IKLLKMNVT

-666 TFYLDSVSN
+666 TFYLDSISN
-675 TTAIG
+675 TTAID
-680 TVEVDNGSLS
+680 TVEVDHGSVAWGIENEYS
-690 FVNNPW
+690 VN
-696 GFEETHFVET
+696 T
-706 TWTAIAGTHTI
+706 TWIATAGTHTI
-717 IAVVDANNVID
+717 YVRVDSNDAVD
-728 EPIDREGPTKND
+728 ESEEKND
-740 ISGVITVSSTDDSRD
+740 VSDVITVSSIDDSRD

-769 FGAVGYIYRDTLFK
+769 FGAVGYIYRDT

>member
-36 HNIDGFVQPNL
+36 HDIDGFVQPNL

-60 ASENTATEDD
+60 ASQNTATEDD
-70 GYYSFS
+70 GYYSFT

-91 YLSGLEEWGINSD
+91 YLSELEEWGINSD
-104 GSMDDITMVGAPSGN
+104 GSMDDVTMEGAPSGSR
-119 TTISGNVSDADGSV
+119 TITGNVSDADGSIV
-133 AGATISIRSTTVE
+133 GATISIRSTTVE
-146 DSWWNG
+146 DSWWTG
-152 TDVGYTWTATTDSN
+152 TDVGYTWTTTTDSN
-166 GNYSFSGLLDEQ
+166 GNYSFSGLPTNET
-178 FNVRIESAYHY
+178 FAVRITSDSHY
-189 TYIGDTSTGHSF
+189 TYTADDAITSFVGVSF
-201 TITSVDSSNNQNVR
+201 TITKVDSSNNQNVR

-254 ASGSEIYVYA
+254 AGGSEIYVYA

-269 SPSVEK
+269 FPSVMK

-283 SFDMIVGENDAADDN
+283 SFDMIVGENAAADDN
-298 VVYISI
+298 VVHISV
-304 PPSDGGQSAIPK
+304 PPSDGGQSTMPK
-316 IDGKIIKENTNP
+316 MGDRIIKENPAP
-328 SASITVTSDTTVMDG
+328 SASIAVTSDTTDMDG
-343 VHVVAD
+343 IHVVAD

-374 TSTAETSGTFP
+374 PSLAETSNTFS

-393 TVTDTFGDISEASVT
+393 TVTDTFGDISEANVS

-442 DEDYNVVVFNAS
+442 DEDYKVVVFNAS
-454 ESDDVDSMISAY
+454 ESNDADSMISDY

-487 PGDFGVQLTVTDAAG
+487 PGDFSVQLTVTDAAG
-502 NLASSTTIITV
+502 NSDSSITSITV
-513 NDIEL
+513 NDIEP
-518 PRATFSWS
+518 PRAAFNWS
-526 YTNDNGSNMP
+526 YTNDTGGNVA

-542 LPTHFN
+542 IPTHFN
-548 AGGTDD
+548 AGGTED
-554 NSEDFLDNASVRCTT
+554 NSGDNL
-569 CTYIWDFGD
+569 TYIWDFGD
-578 GTNGTGVTVN
+578 GTNGTGVTVD
-588 HTFNETNDEAFNVI
+588 HTFSETSAEAFNVI

-616 YGISPAIMTR
+616 YGISPAVMDR
-626 PDIYPVSLSFSNNQP
+626 PDLYATQIIFDNENP
-641 SEGDIVNINAT
+641 SEGDVVKISTT
-652 ISIHGMNAT
+652 IKLLKMNVT
-661 EAFAV
+661 NAFAV
-666 TFYLDSVSN
+666 TFYLDSISN
-675 TTAIG
+675 ATAID
-680 TVEVDNGSLS
+680 TVEVDNGSVAWGIENEYS
-690 FVNNPW
+690 VN
-696 GFEETHFVET
+696 T
-706 TWTAIAGTHTI
+706 TWTATPGTHTI
-717 IAVVDANNVID
+717 YVRVDSTDVVD
-728 EPIDREGPTKND
+728 EGEEKND
-740 ISGVITVSSTDDSRD
+740 VNRVITVSSTDDSRD

>member
-1 MTKQRQSRTALL
+1 MLEVILLGVTKMTKQRQSRTALL

-36 HNIDGFVQPNL
+36 HDIDGFVQPNL

-60 ASENTATEDD
+60 ASQNTATEDD
-70 GYYSFS
+70 GYYSFT

-91 YLSGLEEWGINSD
+91 YLSELEEWEINSD
-104 GSMDDITMVGAPSGN
+104 GSMDDVMMEGAPSGS
-119 TTISGNVSDADGSV
+119 TTISGNVSDTDGSIV
-133 AGATISIRSTTVE
+133 GATISIRSTTVE
-146 DSWWNG
+146 DSWWTG
-152 TDVGYTWTATTDSN
+152 TDVGYTWTTTTDSN
-166 GNYSFSGLLDEQ
+166 GNYSFSGLPINET
-178 FNVRIESAYHY
+178 FAVRITSDSHY
-189 TYIGDTSTGHSF
+189 TYIEDDAITSSVASF
-201 TITSVDSSNNQNVR
+201 TITKVDSSNNQNVR

-264 YHAGA
+264 YHAGTF
-269 SPSVEK
+269 PSVMK

-283 SFDMIVGENDAADDN
+283 SFDMIVGENAAADDN
-298 VVYISI
+298 VVHISV
-304 PPSDGGQSAIPK
+304 PPSDGGQSTIPK
-316 IDGKIIKENTNP
+316 MGDRIIKENPAP
-328 SASITVTSDTTVMDG
+328 SASIAVTSDTTDMNG
-343 VHVVAD
+343 IHVVAD

-374 TSTAETSGTFP
+374 TSSAETSNTFS

-393 TVTDTFGDISEASVT
+393 TVTDTFGDISEANVS
-408 IMADGNNPVPAV
+408 IMADGNNPVPVV
-420 NVIVKTGVSDEGEA
+420 NVIVKAGISDEGET

-454 ESDDVDSMISAY
+454 ESDDADSMISDY
-466 AWDFGDGNTDTG
+466 AWDFGDNNTDTG

-487 PGDFGVQLTVTDAAG
+487 PGDFSVQLTVTDAAG
-502 NLASSTTIITV
+502 NSDSSTTIISV
-513 NDIEL
+513 NDIEP
-518 PRATFSWS
+518 PRAAFNWS
-526 YTNDNGSNMP
+526 YTNESGSDVA

-554 NSEDFLDNASVRCTT
+554 NSNGPL
-569 CTYIWDFGD
+569 TYIWDFGD
-578 GTNGTGVTVN
+578 GTNGTGVTVD
-588 HTFNETNDEAFNVI
+588 HTFYETSDEAFNVI

-616 YGISPAIMTR
+616 YGISPAMMDR
-626 PDIYPVSLSFSNNQP
+626 PDIYATQIIFDNENP
-641 SEGDIVNINAT
+641 SEGDVVT
-652 ISIHGMNAT
+652 ISTTIKVLKMNVT
-661 EAFAV
+661 EPFAV
-666 TFYLDSVSN
+666 TFYLDSISN
-675 TTAIG
+675 TTAID
-680 TVEVDNGSLS
+680 TVEVDNGSVAWGIENEYS
-690 FVNNPW
+690 VN
-696 GFEETHFVET
+696 T
-706 TWTAIAGTHTI
+706 TWTATPGTHTI
-717 IAVVDANNVID
+717 YVRVDSTNLID
-728 EPIDREGPTKND
+728 EGVAGSNEEKND
-740 ISGVITVSSTDDSRD
+740 VNRVITVSSTDDSRD

>member
-29 DNASAGT
+29 DNASAGN

-91 YLSGLEEWGINSD
+91 YLSELEEWGINSD
-104 GSMDDITMVGAPSGN
+104 GSMDDVTMVGAPSGS
-119 TTISGNVSDADGSV
+119 TTISGNVSDAEGSV
-133 AGATISIRSTTVE
+133 AGATISIRSSTVE

-166 GNYSFSGLLDEQ
+166 GNYSFSGLPTNET
-178 FNVRIESAYHY
+178 FAVRITSDSHY
-189 TYIGDTSTGHSF
+189 TYTADDASAGDF
-201 TITSVDSSNNQNVR
+201 TITEVDSSNNQNIR

-264 YHAGA
+264 YDAGA
-269 SPSVEK
+269 SPSVMK
-275 IASVSGAG
+275 IASVSGTG

-298 VVYISI
+298 VVHISV
-304 PPSDGGQSAIPK
+304 PPSDGGQSTIPK
-316 IDGKIIKENTNP
+316 MGDRIIKENPAP
-328 SASITVTSDTTVMDG
+328 SASITVTSDTTDMDG
-343 VHVVAD
+343 IHVVAD
-349 GEQVNFSGLSSS
+349 EEQVNFSGLSSS

-374 TSTAETSGTFP
+374 TSTAETSGTFS

-393 TVTDTFGDISEASVT
+393 TVTDTFGDISEANVT

-420 NVIVKTGVSDEGEA
+420 NVIVKMGVSDEGEA

-442 DEDYNVVVFNAS
+442 DEDYKVVVFNAS
-454 ESDDVDSMISAY
+454 ESNDADSMISDY

-513 NDIEL
+513 NDIEP
-518 PRATFSWS
+518 PRAAFNWS
-526 YTNDNGSNMP
+526 YTNDTGGNVA

-548 AGGTDD
+548 AGGTEDNSDD
-554 NSEDFLDNASVRCTT
+554 NL
-569 CTYIWDFGD
+569 TYIWDFGD
-578 GTNGTGVTVN
+578 GTNGTGVTVD
-588 HTFNETNDEAFNVI
+588 HTFNETSDEAFNVI

-616 YGISPAIMTR
+616 YGISPATMDR
-626 PDIYPVSLSFSNNQP
+626 PDIFASEIIFDNENP
-641 SEGDIVNINAT
+641 SEGDVVKISTT
-652 ISIHGMNAT
+652 IKLLKMNVT
-661 EAFAV
+661 VPFAV
-666 TFYLDSVSN
+666 TFYLDSISN
-675 TTAIG
+675 TTAID
-680 TVEVDNGSLS
+680 TVEVDNGSVAWGIENAYS
-690 FVNNPW
+690 VN
-696 GFEETHFVET
+696 T
-706 TWTAIAGTHTI
+706 TWTATPGTHTI
-717 IAVVDANNVID
+717 YVRVDSTDVVD
-728 EPIDREGPTKND
+728 EGEEKND
-740 ISGVITVSSTDDSRD
+740 VSRVITVSSTDDSRD

>member
-1 MTKQRQSRTALL
+1 
-13 AVAMLLSGAFL
+13 
-24 GLVIS
+24 
-29 DNASAGT
+29 
-36 HNIDGFVQPNL
+36 L

-91 YLSGLEEWGINSD
+91 YLSELEEWEINSD
-104 GSMDDITMVGAPSGN
+104 GSIDDVTMVAAPSGD
-119 TTISGNVSDADGSV
+119 TTISGNVSDSEGSV

-146 DSWWNG
+146 DSWWTG
-152 TDVGYTWTATTDSN
+152 TDVGYTWTTTTASN
-166 GNYSFSGLLDEQ
+166 GNYSFSGLPTNET
-178 FNVRIESAYHY
+178 FAVRITSDSHY
-189 TYIGDTSTGHSF
+189 TYTADDASAGDF
-201 TITSVDSSNNQNVR
+201 TITEVDSSNNQNIR

-269 SPSVEK
+269 SPSVMN
-275 IASVSGAG
+275 IDSVSGTG

-298 VVYISI
+298 AVHISV
-304 PPSDGGQSAIPK
+304 PPSDGGQSTIPK
-316 IDGKIIKENTNP
+316 MGDRIIKENPAP
-328 SASITVTSDTTVMDG
+328 SASITVTSDTTDMDG
-343 VHVVAD
+343 IHVVAD

-374 TSTAETSGTFP
+374 TSTAETSGTFS

-420 NVIVKTGVSDEGEA
+420 NIIVKIGTEDEGEA

-487 PGDFGVQLTVTDAAG
+487 PGEFSIQLTVTDAAG
-502 NLASSTTIITV
+502 NSGSSTTIITV

-518 PRATFSWS
+518 PRAAFNWS
-526 YTNDNGSNMP
+526 YTNDTGGNVA

-548 AGGTDD
+548 AGGTNDNSDD
-554 NSEDFLDNASVRCTT
+554 NL
-569 CTYIWDFGD
+569 TYIWDFGD
-578 GTNGTGVTVN
+578 GTNGTGVTVD
-588 HTFNETNDEAFNVI
+588 HTFNETSDEAFNVI

-616 YGISPAIMTR
+616 YGISPATMDR
-626 PDIYPVSLSFSNNQP
+626 PDLYATQIIFDNENP
-641 SEGDIVNINAT
+641 SEGDVVKISTT
-652 ISIHGMNAT
+652 IKLLKMNVT

-666 TFYLDSVSN
+666 TFYLDSISN
-675 TTAIG
+675 TTAID
-680 TVEVDNGSLS
+680 TVEVDNGSVAWGIENEYS
-690 FVNNPW
+690 VN
-696 GFEETHFVET
+696 T
-706 TWTAIAGTHTI
+706 TWIATPGTHTI
-717 IAVVDANNVID
+717 YVRVDSNDAVD
-728 EPIDREGPTKND
+728 ESEEKND
-740 ISGVITVSSTDDSRD
+740 VSDVITVSSTDDSRD

>member
-36 HNIDGFVQPNL
+36 HDIDGFVQPNL

-60 ASENTATEDD
+60 ASQNTATEDD
-70 GYYSFS
+70 GYYSFT

-91 YLSGLEEWGINSD
+91 YLSELEEWEINSD
-104 GSMDDITMVGAPSGN
+104 GSMDDVMMEGAPSGS
-119 TTISGNVSDADGSV
+119 TTISGNVSDTDGSIV
-133 AGATISIRSTTVE
+133 GATISIRSTTVE
-146 DSWWNG
+146 DSWWTG
-152 TDVGYTWTATTDSN
+152 TDVGYTWTTTTDSN
-166 GNYSFSGLLDEQ
+166 GNYSFSGLPINET
-178 FNVRIESAYHY
+178 FAVRITSDSHY
-189 TYIGDTSTGHSF
+189 TYIEDDAITSSVASF
-201 TITSVDSSNNQNVR
+201 TITKVDSSNNQNVR

-264 YHAGA
+264 YHAGTF
-269 SPSVEK
+269 PSVMK
-275 IASVSGAG
+275 IASVSGAD
-283 SFDMIVGENDAADDN
+283 SFDMVVGENNAADDN
-298 VVYISI
+298 VVHISV
-304 PPSDGGQSAIPK
+304 PPSDGGQSTIPK
-316 IDGKIIKENTNP
+316 MGDRIIKENPAP
-328 SASITVTSDTTVMDG
+328 SASIAITSDTTDMDG
-343 VHVVAD
+343 IHVVAD

-374 TSTAETSGTFP
+374 TSSAETSNTFS

-393 TVTDTFGDISEASVT
+393 TVTDTFGDISEANVS
-408 IMADGNNPVPAV
+408 IMADGNNPVPVV
-420 NVIVKTGVSDEGEA
+420 NVIVKAGISDEGET
-434 YNTSTSNV
+434 YNASTSNV

-454 ESDDVDSMISAY
+454 ESDDADSMISDY
-466 AWDFGDGNTDTG
+466 AWDFGDNNTDTG

-487 PGDFGVQLTVTDAAG
+487 PGDFSVQLTVTDAAG
-502 NLASSTTIITV
+502 NSDSSTTIISV
-513 NDIEL
+513 NDIEP
-518 PRATFSWS
+518 PRAAFNWS
-526 YTNDNGSNMP
+526 YTNESGSDVA

-554 NSEDFLDNASVRCTT
+554 NSNGPL
-569 CTYIWDFGD
+569 TYIWDFGD
-578 GTNGTGVTVN
+578 GTNGTGVTVD
-588 HTFNETNDEAFNVI
+588 HTFDETSDEAFNVI

-616 YGISPAIMTR
+616 YGISPAMMDR
-626 PDIYPVSLSFSNNQP
+626 PDIYATQIIFDNENP
-641 SEGDIVNINAT
+641 SEGDVVT
-652 ISIHGMNAT
+652 ISTTIKVLKMNVT
-661 EAFAV
+661 EPFAV
-666 TFYLDSVSN
+666 TFYLDSISN
-675 TTAIG
+675 TTAID
-680 TVEVDNGSLS
+680 TVEIDNGSVAWGIENEYS
-690 FVNNPW
+690 VN
-696 GFEETHFVET
+696 T
-706 TWTAIAGTHTI
+706 TWTATPGTHTI
-717 IAVVDANNVID
+717 YVRVDSTNLID
-728 EPIDREGPTKND
+728 EGVAGSNEEKND
-740 ISGVITVSSTDDSRD
+740 VNRVITVSSTDDSRD

>member
-36 HNIDGFVQPNL
+36 HDIDGFVQPNL

-60 ASENTATEDD
+60 ASQNTATEDD
-70 GYYSFS
+70 GYYSFT

-91 YLSGLEEWGINSD
+91 YLSELEEWEINSD
-104 GSMDDITMVGAPSGN
+104 GSMDDVMMEGAPSGS
-119 TTISGNVSDADGSV
+119 TTISGNVSDTDGSIV
-133 AGATISIRSTTVE
+133 GATISIRSTTVE
-146 DSWWNG
+146 DSWWTG
-152 TDVGYTWTATTDSN
+152 TDVGYTWTTTTDSN
-166 GNYSFSGLLDEQ
+166 GNYSFSGLPINET
-178 FNVRIESAYHY
+178 FAVRITSDSHY
-189 TYIGDTSTGHSF
+189 TYIEDDAITSSVASF
-201 TITSVDSSNNQNVR
+201 TITKVDSSNNQNVR

-264 YHAGA
+264 YHAGTF
-269 SPSVEK
+269 PSVMK

-283 SFDMIVGENDAADDN
+283 SFDMIVGENAAADDN
-298 VVYISI
+298 VVHISV
-304 PPSDGGQSAIPK
+304 PPSDGGQSTIPK
-316 IDGKIIKENTNP
+316 MGDRIIKENPAP
-328 SASITVTSDTTVMDG
+328 SASIAVTSDTTDMDG
-343 VHVVAD
+343 IHVVAD

-374 TSTAETSGTFP
+374 TSSAETSNTFS

-393 TVTDTFGDISEASVT
+393 TVTDTFGDISEANVS
-408 IMADGNNPVPAV
+408 IMADGNNPVPVV
-420 NVIVKTGVSDEGEA
+420 NVIVKAGISDEGET

-454 ESDDVDSMISAY
+454 ESDDADSMISDY
-466 AWDFGDGNTDTG
+466 AWDFGDNNTDTG

-487 PGDFGVQLTVTDAAG
+487 PGDFSVQLTVTDAAG
-502 NLASSTTIITV
+502 NSDSSTTIISV
-513 NDIEL
+513 NDIEP
-518 PRATFSWS
+518 PRAAFNWS
-526 YTNDNGSNMP
+526 YTNESGSDVA

-554 NSEDFLDNASVRCTT
+554 NSNGPL
-569 CTYIWDFGD
+569 TYIWDFGD
-578 GTNGTGVTVN
+578 GTNGTGVTVD
-588 HTFNETNDEAFNVI
+588 HTFYETSDEAFNVI

-616 YGISPAIMTR
+616 YGISPAMMDR
-626 PDIYPVSLSFSNNQP
+626 PDIYATQIIFDNENP
-641 SEGDIVNINAT
+641 SEGDVVT
-652 ISIHGMNAT
+652 ISTTIKVLKMNVT
-661 EAFAV
+661 EPFAV
-666 TFYLDSVSN
+666 TFYLDSISN
-675 TTAIG
+675 TTAID
-680 TVEVDNGSLS
+680 TVEIDNGSVAWGIENEYS
-690 FVNNPW
+690 VN
-696 GFEETHFVET
+696 T
-706 TWTAIAGTHTI
+706 TWTATPGTHTI
-717 IAVVDANNVID
+717 YVRVDSTNLID
-728 EPIDREGPTKND
+728 EGVAGSNEEKND
-740 ISGVITVSSTDDSRD
+740 VNRVITVSSTDDSRD

>member
-1 MTKQRQSRTALL
+1 MTKQRQSRIALL

-29 DNASAGT
+29 DNVSAGT
-36 HNIDGFVQPNL
+36 HDIDGFVQPNL

-60 ASENTATEDD
+60 ASQNTATEDD
-70 GYYSFS
+70 GYYSFT

-91 YLSGLEEWGINSD
+91 YLSELEEWEINSD
-104 GSMDDITMVGAPSGN
+104 GSMDDVMMEGGPSGS
-119 TTISGNVSDADGSV
+119 TTISGNVSDTDGSIV
-133 AGATISIRSTTVE
+133 GATISIRSTTVE
-146 DSWWNG
+146 DSWWTG
-152 TDVGYTWTATTDSN
+152 TDVGYTWTTTTDSN
-166 GNYSFSGLLDEQ
+166 GNYSFSGLPINET
-178 FNVRIESAYHY
+178 FAVRITSDSHY
-189 TYIGDTSTGHSF
+189 TYIEDDAITSSVASF
-201 TITSVDSSNNQNVR
+201 TITKVDSSNNQNVR

-264 YHAGA
+264 YHAGTF
-269 SPSVEK
+269 PSVMK

-283 SFDMIVGENDAADDN
+283 SFDMIVGENAAADDN
-298 VVYISI
+298 VVHISV
-304 PPSDGGQSAIPK
+304 PPSDGGQSTIPK
-316 IDGKIIKENTNP
+316 MGDRIIKENPAP
-328 SASITVTSDTTVMDG
+328 SASIAVTSDTTDMDG
-343 VHVVAD
+343 IHVVAD

-374 TSTAETSGTFP
+374 TSSAETSNTFS

-393 TVTDTFGDISEASVT
+393 TVTDTFGDISEANVS
-408 IMADGNNPVPAV
+408 IMADGNNPVPVV
-420 NVIVKTGVSDEGEA
+420 NVIVKAGISDEGET

-454 ESDDVDSMISAY
+454 ESDDADSMISDY
-466 AWDFGDGNTDTG
+466 AWDFGDNNTDTG

-487 PGDFGVQLTVTDAAG
+487 PGDFSVQLTVTDAAG
-502 NLASSTTIITV
+502 NSDSSTTIISV
-513 NDIEL
+513 NDIEP
-518 PRATFSWS
+518 PRAAFNWS
-526 YTNDNGSNMP
+526 YTNETGSDVA

-554 NSEDFLDNASVRCTT
+554 NSNGPL
-569 CTYIWDFGD
+569 TYIWDFGD
-578 GTNGTGVTVN
+578 GTNGTGVTVD
-588 HTFNETNDEAFNVI
+588 HTFDETSDEAFNVI

-616 YGISPAIMTR
+616 YGISPAMMDR
-626 PDIYPVSLSFSNNQP
+626 PDIYATQIIFDNENP
-641 SEGDIVNINAT
+641 SEGDVVT
-652 ISIHGMNAT
+652 ISTTIKVLKMNVT
-661 EAFAV
+661 EPFAV
-666 TFYLDSVSN
+666 TFYLDSISN
-675 TTAIG
+675 TTAID
-680 TVEVDNGSLS
+680 TVEIDNGSVAWGIENEYS
-690 FVNNPW
+690 VN
-696 GFEETHFVET
+696 T
-706 TWTAIAGTHTI
+706 TWTATPGTHTI
-717 IAVVDANNVID
+717 YVRVDSTNLID
-728 EPIDREGPTKND
+728 EGVAGSNEEKND
-740 ISGVITVSSTDDSRD
+740 VNRVITVSSTDDSRD

>member
-1 MTKQRQSRTALL
+1 MTKQRQSRIALL

-36 HNIDGFVQPNL
+36 YDIDGFVQPNL

-60 ASENTATEDD
+60 ASENTVTEDD

-76 GLESGNYLVRFVKSG
+76 GLESGNYLVRFVKSS
-91 YLSGLEEWGINSD
+91 YLSELEEWGINSD
-104 GSMDDITMVGAPSGN
+104 GSMDDVTMVGAPSGD
-119 TTISGNVSDADGSV
+119 TTISGNVSDSDGSV
-133 AGATISIRSTTVE
+133 AGVIISIRSTTVE
-146 DSWWNG
+146 DSWWTG
-152 TDVGYTWTATTDSN
+152 TDVGYTWTTTTDSN
-166 GNYSFSGLLDEQ
+166 GNYSFSGLPNET
-178 FNVRIESAYHY
+178 FAVRITSDSHY
-189 TYIGDTSTGHSF
+189 TYTVGDASVGNFYITG
-201 TITSVDSSNNQNVR
+201 IDSSNNQNVR

-254 ASGSEIYVYA
+254 ANGSEIYVYA

-269 SPSVEK
+269 SPSVKK
-275 IASVSGAG
+275 IASVTGAG

-298 VVYISI
+298 VVHISV
-304 PPSDGGQSAIPK
+304 PPSDGGQSTIPK
-316 IDGKIIKENTNP
+316 MGDRIIKENTNP
-328 SASITVTSDTTVMDG
+328 SASITVTSDTTDMDG

-374 TSTAETSGTFP
+374 TSTAETSSTFS
-385 SGSTLVTL
+385 SGLTSVTL
-393 TVTDTFGDISEASVT
+393 TVTDTFGDISEANVT

-420 NVIVKTGVSDEGEA
+420 NVIVKAGVSDEGEA

-454 ESDDVDSMISAY
+454 ESDDADSMISAY

-502 NLASSTTIITV
+502 NSASSTTIITV
-513 NDIEL
+513 NDIEP
-518 PRATFSWS
+518 PRAAFNWS
-526 YTNDNGSNMP
+526 YTNDTGGNVA

-548 AGGTDD
+548 AGGTNDNSDD
-554 NSEDFLDNASVRCTT
+554 NL
-569 CTYIWDFGD
+569 TYIWDFGD
-578 GTNGTGVTVN
+578 GTNGTGVTVD
-588 HTFNETNDEAFNVI
+588 HTFNETSDEAFNVI

-616 YGISPAIMTR
+616 YGISPTTMDR
-626 PDIYPVSLSFSNNQP
+626 PDIFASEIIFDNENP
-641 SEGDIVNINAT
+641 SEGDVVKISTT
-652 ISIHGMNAT
+652 IKLLKMNVT
-661 EAFAV
+661 VPFAV
-666 TFYLDSVSN
+666 TFYLDSISN
-675 TTAIG
+675 TTAID
-680 TVEVDNGSLS
+680 TVEIDNGSVAWGIENAYS
-690 FVNNPW
+690 VNI
-696 GFEETHFVET
+696 
-706 TWTAIAGTHTI
+706 TWTATAGAHTI
-717 IAVVDANNVID
+717 YVRVDSTDVVD
-728 EPIDREGPTKND
+728 EGEEKND
-740 ISGVITVSSTDDSRD
+740 VSRVITVSSTDDSTD
-755 WTSIGLIVV
+755 WTSIGVIVV

>member
-1 MTKQRQSRTALL
+1 MTKQRQSRIALL
-13 AVAMLLSGAFL
+13 AVAMLLSGALL

-47 AGVTVTVLNSDTG
+47 AGVTVTVLNSNTG

-91 YLSGLEEWGINSD
+91 YLSELEEWGINSD
-104 GSMDDITMVGAPSGN
+104 GSMDDVTMVGAPSGS

-133 AGATISIRSTTVE
+133 AGATISIRSSTVE

-166 GNYSFSGLLDEQ
+166 GSYSFSGLSDEQ
-178 FNVRIESAYHY
+178 FDVRIESDYHY
-189 TYIGDTSTGHSF
+189 TYIGDTSTGYSF

-298 VVYISI
+298 VVYISV

-328 SASITVTSDTTVMDG
+328 SASITVTSDTTDMDG

-349 GEQVNFSGLSSS
+349 EEQVNFSGLSSS

-374 TSTAETSGTFP
+374 TSTAETSGTFS
-385 SGSTLVTL
+385 SGLTVVTL

-420 NVIVKTGVSDEGEA
+420 NVIVKAGVSDEGEV
-434 YNTSTSNV
+434 YNTSASNV
-442 DEDYNVVVFNAS
+442 NEDYNVVVFNAS
-454 ESDDVDSMISAY
+454 ESDDVDSVISAY

-502 NLASSTTIITV
+502 NSASSTTIITV
-513 NDIEL
+513 NDIES
-518 PRATFSWS
+518 PRAAFNWS
-526 YTNDNGSNMP
+526 YTNDTGGNVV

-548 AGGTDD
+548 AGGTND
-554 NSEDFLDNASVRCTT
+554 NSGGNL
-569 CTYIWDFGD
+569 TYIWDFGD
-578 GTNGTGVTVN
+578 GTNGTGVTVD
-588 HTFNETNDEAFNVI
+588 HTFSETSDEAFNVI
-602 LEVTDASGNKDQIS
+602 LEVIDASGNKDQIS
-616 YGISPAIMTR
+616 YGISPAVMDR
-626 PDIYPVSLSFSNNQP
+626 PDLYATQIIFDNANP
-641 SEGDIVNINAT
+641 SEGDVVKISTT
-652 ISIHGMNAT
+652 IKLLKMNVT

-666 TFYLDSVSN
+666 TFYLDSISN
-675 TTAIG
+675 TTAID
-680 TVEVDNGSLS
+680 TVEVDNGSVAWGIENEYS
-690 FVNNPW
+690 VN
-696 GFEETHFVET
+696 T
-706 TWTAIAGTHTI
+706 TWTATPGTHTI
-717 IAVVDANNVID
+717 YVRVDSTNTVD
-728 EPIDREGPTKND
+728 ESEEKND
-740 ISGVITVSSTDDSRD
+740 VSDVITVSSTDDSRD

>member
-1 MTKQRQSRTALL
+1 MTKQRQSRIALL

-29 DNASAGT
+29 DNASADPYDVNG
-36 HNIDGFVQPNL
+36 
-47 AGVTVTVLNSDTG
+47 TVTGLNSDVSVTILNIETG
-60 ASENTATEDD
+60 YSEDTTTAED
-70 GYYSFS
+70 GYYSFN
-76 GLESGNYLVRFVKSG
+76 GIASGNYLVRFAKSG
-91 YLSGLEEWGINSD
+91 YLSHLESWEISGE
-104 GSMDDITMVGAPSGN
+104 GSMADVTMADAPSGSVELN
-119 TTISGNVSDADGSV
+119 GSVSDADGNV
-133 AGATISIRSTTVE
+133 VGAIVSIRSTIVE
-146 DSWWNG
+146 DSWWVG

-166 GNYSFSGLLDEQ
+166 GNYSFSGLPNET
-178 FNVRIESAYHY
+178 FAVRITSDSHY
-189 TYIGDTSTGHSF
+189 TYTADNASAGDF
-201 TITSVDSSNNQNVR
+201 TIAKVDSSNNQNVR

-254 ASGSEIYVYA
+254 SGGSEIYVYA
-264 YHAGA
+264 YKGA
-269 SPSVEK
+269 KPSVMK
-275 IASVSGAG
+275 IASVSGSG

-298 VVYISI
+298 VVYIST
-304 PPSDGGQSAIPK
+304 PPTHGAQSTIPK
-316 IDGKIIKENTNP
+316 MGDRIIKENTNP
-328 SASITVTSDTTVMDG
+328 SASITVTSDTTDMDG

-374 TSTAETSGTFP
+374 TSTAETSSTFS
-385 SGSTLVTL
+385 SGLTSVTL
-393 TVTDTFGDISEASVT
+393 TVTDTFGDISEANVT

-420 NVIVKTGVSDEGEA
+420 NVIVKAGVSDEGEA

-454 ESDDVDSMISAY
+454 ESDDADSMISAY

-502 NLASSTTIITV
+502 NSASSTTIITV
-513 NDIEL
+513 NDIEP
-518 PRATFSWS
+518 PRAAFNWS
-526 YTNDNGSNMP
+526 YTNDTGGNVA

-548 AGGTDD
+548 AGGTNDNSDD
-554 NSEDFLDNASVRCTT
+554 NL
-569 CTYIWDFGD
+569 TYIWDFGD
-578 GTNGTGVTVN
+578 GTNGTGVTVD
-588 HTFNETNDEAFNVI
+588 HTFNETSDEAFNVI

-616 YGISPAIMTR
+616 YGISPATMDR
-626 PDIYPVSLSFSNNQP
+626 PDIFASEIIFDNENP
-641 SEGDIVNINAT
+641 SEGDVVKISTT
-652 ISIHGMNAT
+652 IKLLKMNVT
-661 EAFAV
+661 VPFAV
-666 TFYLDSVSN
+666 TFYLDSISN
-675 TTAIG
+675 TTAID
-680 TVEVDNGSLS
+680 TVEIDNGSVAWGIENAYS
-690 FVNNPW
+690 VNI
-696 GFEETHFVET
+696 
-706 TWTAIAGTHTI
+706 TWTATAGAHTI
-717 IAVVDANNVID
+717 YVRVDSTDVVD
-728 EPIDREGPTKND
+728 EGEEKND
-740 ISGVITVSSTDDSRD
+740 VSRVITVSSTDDSTD
-755 WTSIGLIVV
+755 WTSIGVIVV

>member
-36 HNIDGFVQPNL
+36 HDIDGFVQPNL

-60 ASENTATEDD
+60 ASQNTATEDD
-70 GYYSFS
+70 GYYSFT

-91 YLSGLEEWGINSD
+91 YLSELEEWEINSD
-104 GSMDDITMVGAPSGN
+104 GSMDDVMMEGAPSGS
-119 TTISGNVSDADGSV
+119 TTISGNVSDTDGSIV
-133 AGATISIRSTTVE
+133 GATISIRSTTVE
-146 DSWWNG
+146 DSWWTG
-152 TDVGYTWTATTDSN
+152 TDVGYTWTTTTDSN
-166 GNYSFSGLLDEQ
+166 GNYSFSGLPINET
-178 FNVRIESAYHY
+178 FAVRITSDSHY
-189 TYIGDTSTGHSF
+189 TYIEDDAITSSVASF
-201 TITSVDSSNNQNVR
+201 TITKVDSSNNQNVR

-269 SPSVEK
+269 SPSVMK

-283 SFDMIVGENDAADDN
+283 SFDMIVGENAAADDN
-298 VVYISI
+298 VVHISV
-304 PPSDGGQSAIPK
+304 PPSDGGQSTIPK
-316 IDGKIIKENTNP
+316 MGDRIIKENPAP
-328 SASITVTSDTTVMDG
+328 SASIAVTSDTTDMDG
-343 VHVVAD
+343 IHVVAD

-374 TSTAETSGTFP
+374 TSSAETSNTFS

-393 TVTDTFGDISEASVT
+393 TVTDTFGDISEANVS
-408 IMADGNNPVPAV
+408 IMADGNNPVPVV
-420 NVIVKTGVSDEGEA
+420 NVIVKAGISDEGET

-454 ESDDVDSMISAY
+454 ESDDADSMISDY
-466 AWDFGDGNTDTG
+466 AWDFGDNNTDTG

-487 PGDFGVQLTVTDAAG
+487 PGDFSVQLTVTDAAG
-502 NLASSTTIITV
+502 NSDSSTTIISV
-513 NDIEL
+513 NDIEP
-518 PRATFSWS
+518 PRAAFNWS
-526 YTNDNGSNMP
+526 YTNESGSDVA

-554 NSEDFLDNASVRCTT
+554 NSNGPL
-569 CTYIWDFGD
+569 TYIWDFGD
-578 GTNGTGVTVN
+578 GTNGTGVTVG
-588 HTFNETNDEAFNVI
+588 HTFYETSDEAFNVI

-616 YGISPAIMTR
+616 YGISPAMMDR
-626 PDIYPVSLSFSNNQP
+626 PDIYATQIIFDNENP
-641 SEGDIVNINAT
+641 SEGDVVT
-652 ISIHGMNAT
+652 ISTTIKVLKMNVT
-661 EAFAV
+661 EPFAV
-666 TFYLDSVSN
+666 TFYLDSISN
-675 TTAIG
+675 TTAID
-680 TVEVDNGSLS
+680 TVEIDNGSVAWGIENEYS
-690 FVNNPW
+690 VN
-696 GFEETHFVET
+696 T
-706 TWTAIAGTHTI
+706 TWTATPGTHTI
-717 IAVVDANNVID
+717 YVRVDSTDLID
-728 EPIDREGPTKND
+728 EGAVGSNEEKND
-740 ISGVITVSSTDDSRD
+740 VNRVITVSSTDDSRD